1 VTRGSC
7 VSVPQFL
14 RRQDFGEEHD
24 RLTDEKF
31 RKMRQGE
38 KMTKLIRAT
47 GLLTVA
53 DADYDDGPNG
63 PLTED
68 AYLRYIGELHMLEG
82 LRFELDERGRDVD
95 ALTERK
101 FPTE

>member
-1 VTRGSC
+1 VLGLRSAT
-7 VSVPQFL
+7 L
-14 RRQDFGEEHD
+14 RRQDFGEEPD
-24 RLTDEKF
+24 RLTDEMF

-38 KMTKLIRAT
+38 KMTKLIRVT

-53 DADYDDGPNG
+53 DTDYDDAPNG

-68 AYLRYIGELHMLEG
+68 AHLRYSGELDMLED
-82 LRFELDERGRDVD
+82 LRFELDERRRDVD

-101 FPTE
+101 IPTE

>member
-1 VTRGSC
+1 
-7 VSVPQFL
+7 
-14 RRQDFGEEHD
+14 
-24 RLTDEKF
+24 
-31 RKMRQGE
+31 
-38 KMTKLIRAT
+38 MTKRITVT

-68 AYLRYIGELHMLEG
+68 AYLRYSGELDMLEDVK
-82 LRFELDERGRDVD
+82 FEPAEGRRDVD

-101 FPTE
+101 MPTE

>member
-1 VTRGSC
+1 VVRLRSEI
-7 VSVPQFL
+7 L
-14 RRQDFGEEHD
+14 RRQHFGEGLPTD
-24 RLTDEKF
+24 RPTDEKF

-53 DADYDDGPNG
+53 DTDYDDGPNG
-63 PLTED
+63 PLTKD
-68 AYLRYIGELHMLEG
+68 AYLRYIGELHMLED
-82 LRFELDERGRDVD
+82 LRFELDERQRDVD